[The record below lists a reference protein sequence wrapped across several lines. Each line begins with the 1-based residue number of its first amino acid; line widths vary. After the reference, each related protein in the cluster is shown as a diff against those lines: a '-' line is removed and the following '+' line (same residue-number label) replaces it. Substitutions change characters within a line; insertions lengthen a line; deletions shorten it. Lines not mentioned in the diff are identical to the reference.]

1 MIEIDKKFKI
11 YFLIVLAYLNI
22 LTWIVVFDL
31 AQNNL
36 KVIFF
41 DVGQGDSVFIETP
54 EKHQI
59 LIDGGPDI
67 SVLERL
73 GESMPFY
80 DRTIDLIVLT
90 HPDHDHMAG
99 LIEVLKRYRVE
110 NVLWTNIIKDGSEY
124 DQFKKMIEQSNI
136 VTARFGQRISS
147 GKGFVMD
154 IIHPFED
161 LAGQKIKNLNNT
173 SIINRVFFG
182 QQVFLLTGDASKS
195 IEKKLIEKEIDLKAN
210 VLKLGHHGSKTSTSR
225 EFIEAVNP
233 EIGVISCGKDNRYNH
248 PDPEVLAILNQ
259 YGINIL
265 RTDQTKDIKI
275 ISDGQTIKV
284 INN

>member
-1 MIEIDKKFKI
+1 MLSVSKKLKI
-11 YFLIVLAYLNI
+11 GFLIVLAYLNV
-22 LTWIVVFDL
+22 LAWIVVFDL

-41 DVGQGDSVFIETP
+41 DVGQGDSIFIETP
-54 EKHQI
+54 RKHQI

-73 GESMPFY
+73 GENMPFY

-99 LIEVLKRYRVE
+99 LIEVLKRYDVQ
-110 NVLWTNIIKDGSEY
+110 NVLWTNVVKDDSEY
-124 DQFKKMIEQSNI
+124 DQFKKMIEQSNV
-136 VTARFGQRISS
+136 VTAQFGQRISS

-154 IIHPFED
+154 VIYPFED
-161 LAGQKIKNLNNT
+161 LAGQEFKNLNNT
-173 SIINRVFFG
+173 SIVNKVFFG
-182 QQVFLLTGDASKS
+182 EHVFLLTGDASKS
-195 IEKKLIEKEIDLKAN
+195 IERKLIEKGIDLRAN
-210 VLKLGHHGSKTSTSR
+210 VLKLGHHGSKTSTSK
-225 EFIEAVNP
+225 EFIEVVNP
-233 EIGVISCGKDNRYNH
+233 EIAIVSCGKNNKYGH
-248 PDPEVLAILNQ
+248 PAPEVLAILNE

-265 RTDQTKDIKI
+265 RTDELGNIKI

-284 INN
+284 INH